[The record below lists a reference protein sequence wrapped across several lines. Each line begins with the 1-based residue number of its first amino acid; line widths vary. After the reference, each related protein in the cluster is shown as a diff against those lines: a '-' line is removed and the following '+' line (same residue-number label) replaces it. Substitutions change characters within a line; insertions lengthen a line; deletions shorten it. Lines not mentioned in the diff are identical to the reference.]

1 MPGSSRYFQV
11 TVAMAATLWLLI
23 EARSVLEPVLLAL
36 FIWFLIS
43 VTARQFS
50 KAYASCGIQS
60 DGLSKLS
67 AALSILIALI
77 VIGSMVAD
85 SARTVAEKLPLYE
98 AKLDAIA
105 TSASSMLGV
114 EGALKIGDVLQKIE
128 LAPAV
133 ISFAGSAANAATSMI
148 IIFVYIIFINQEAK
162 LAEIKLQSLSRH
174 GIDHDQVQRASEQ
187 ILREIETYIGIKVL
201 LGLVQAVPT
210 FVVLSFVGVEA
221 PVFWAV
227 MIFLFSFIPTIGTL
241 VGIVFPLLMTLVQFE
256 SFTPLLVVAATLVPI
271 QLLASNF
278 LEPKLMSTSLNLS
291 PFVVFFGIFAGGAVW
306 GIVGALIIV
315 PLLATAM
322 IVFARIPS
330 MQPVAILLSGD
341 GRLPEH

>member
-1 MPGSSRYFQV
+1 MQGTSRYVQAV
-11 TVAMAATLWLLI
+11 VAVAATLWLLI
-23 EARSVLEPVLLAL
+23 EARSVLEPVLIAL

-43 VTARQFS
+43 VTARQYSRAFG
-50 KAYASCGIQS
+50 YCGIES
-60 DGLSKLS
+60 DGLSKLF
-67 AALSILIALI
+67 AALSILVAL
-77 VIGSMVAD
+77 VVVGRMVAE
-85 SARTVAEKLPLYE
+85 SARTVAERLPEYE
-98 AKLDAIA
+98 AKLDGIA
-105 TSASSMLGV
+105 TTASKMLGL
-114 EGALKIGDVLQKIE
+114 GALEIGDLLQQIE

-133 ISFAGSAANAATSMI
+133 LSFAGSAANAATSMI
-148 IIFVYIIFINQEAK
+148 IIFVYIIFINQEAR
-162 LAEIKLQSLSRH
+162 LAEIKLNSLSRH
-174 GIDHDQVQRASEQ
+174 GIDHEQAKRAGEQ

-201 LGLVQAVPT
+201 LGLVQAIPT
-210 FVVLSFVGVEA
+210 FVVLTFVGVEA

-227 MIFLFSFIPTIGTL
+227 MIFLFSFIPTVGTL
-241 VGIVFPLLMTLVQFE
+241 VGIVFPLLMTLVQFDT
-256 SFTPLLVVAATLVPI
+256 FTPLLIVAATLVPV

-291 PFVVFFGIFAGGAVW
+291 PLVVFFGIFAGGAIW